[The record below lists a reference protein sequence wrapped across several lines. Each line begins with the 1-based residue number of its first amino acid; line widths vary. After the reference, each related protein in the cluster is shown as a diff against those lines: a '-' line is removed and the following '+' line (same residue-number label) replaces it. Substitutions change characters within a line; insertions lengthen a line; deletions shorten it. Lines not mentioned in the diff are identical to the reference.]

1 MKKTEQH
8 EEDQNGEK
16 SPGLFI
22 DNGELY
28 FGKEVENTCNNKD
41 RSREFQVLADNMER
55 LVQDVAYDRAV
66 LEKRIEGL
74 YACMSDQH
82 EINQMLTDRLF
93 ILENENVHVSTS
105 IH

>member
-8 EEDQNGEK
+8 EKDHIPK
-16 SPGLFI
+16 DVVP
-22 DNGELY
+22 DM
-28 FGKEVENTCNNKD
+28 NKD
-41 RSREFQVLADNMER
+41 RSREIQVLERDIADDLDQLRGM
-55 LVQDVAYDRAV
+55 VDQVWGV
-66 LEKRIEGL
+66 L
-74 YACMSDQH
+74 SDQH